1 MATNKTKIKKLCVVT
16 CARSD
21 YGYLKNLIGL
31 INKDS
36 HCELQLIVTGGHLV
50 GSQGYTIEQIKE
62 DNFPI
67 TRIVDANID
76 NSSKKRIGS
85 SMSRLGDGFTEA
97 FAELDPDLLIILG
110 DRYELLPICYTAF
123 VMGIPIAHISGGDV
137 TEGAIDDGV
146 RNAVTMLSSYHFPGT
161 IDSATNIIRMRN
173 SNKNVWAVGEPS
185 LDGFISASFLSR
197 EYLSKDLDIDINKNW
212 ILMTI
217 HPETYLSK
225 QENLNMVRNTLS
237 VLDTLNN
244 KQVIIT
250 KSNLDLFGDLINDEL
265 ETWVSCHS
273 DFVLFSSLGM
283 TRYLSVLEQVDFV
296 IGNSSSGIV
305 ETPIFSVPTINIGNR
320 QKGRYQCQNIIQSG
334 ADEKQLAASLRAIK
348 TLSKTIDDK
357 FYWGDGHSSE
367 KIFEV
372 IKNV

>member
-1 MATNKTKIKKLCVVT
+1 
-16 CARSD
+16 
-21 YGYLKNLIGL
+21 
-31 INKDS
+31 
-36 HCELQLIVTGGHLV
+36 
-50 GSQGYTIEQIKE
+50 
-62 DNFPI
+62 
-67 TRIVDANID
+67 
-76 NSSKKRIGS
+76 
-85 SMSRLGDGFTEA
+85 
-97 FAELDPDLLIILG
+97 
-110 DRYELLPICYTAF
+110 
-123 VMGIPIAHISGGDV
+123 MGIPIAHISGGDV